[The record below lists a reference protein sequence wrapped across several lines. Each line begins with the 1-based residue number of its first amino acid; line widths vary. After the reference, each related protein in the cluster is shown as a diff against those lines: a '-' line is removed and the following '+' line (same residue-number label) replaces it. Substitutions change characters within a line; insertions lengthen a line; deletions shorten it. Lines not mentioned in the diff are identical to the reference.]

1 MPRGGKCPPDH
12 PRRCKALRHDRSQC
26 ERYAL
31 KDSNYC
37 SFHGGRRADKH
48 RVRIDHLPKFYSK
61 RLGPTLTARLEELT
75 GAAPSEQL
83 SLLEE
88 LSLMR
93 VLAGDTVALY
103 DAAVG
108 TEKTELVANAGMLL
122 RDALRQVADMCE
134 KAARVDALAKDK
146 ISIHHLS
153 FVVNQIVRIAAEVFG
168 DDTTRAAQFEQ
179 LIRERVRL
187 PSIQQ
192 GTLLTP
198 DADVVDMDSTI
209 PKGEMS

>member
-1 MPRGGKCPPDH
+1 
-12 PRRCKALRHDRSQC
+12 
-26 ERYAL
+26 
-31 KDSNYC
+31 
-37 SFHGGRRADKH
+37 
-48 RVRIDHLPKFYSK
+48 
-61 RLGPTLTARLEELT
+61 
-75 GAAPSEQL
+75 L